1 MPNILFRTD
10 RWTRRLAA
18 AAIVLWLA
26 TGCST
31 FKGNKEAKVSV
42 PNAQWWTQAQRG
54 ADPVA
59 RNLSIVKQ
67 RMAPAVPIPHT
78 VGIAE
83 TPEINAFATIQDGR
97 MLVVFTQGFLREFGN
112 DPDVIATTLGH
123 EIAHHTL
130 GHTDPSYQRKRSAA
144 EFAASQLLGTAAS
157 YFVPFSGLLVGQA
170 VHTVTLSF
178 SRDDERA
185 ADTQGMIWAWQAG
198 YSPCGSWRFASR
210 LSKLG
215 QDATLPFLSTH
226 PGNPERMS
234 NAQAF
239 VAARNLPACR

>member
-1 MPNILFRTD
+1 MLNLPFRMAGGSG
-10 RWTRRLAA
+10 RLAVA
-18 AAIVLWLA
+18 MLWLLVA
-26 TGCST
+26 GCST
-31 FKGNKEAKVSV
+31 TKGNKETKVSV
-42 PNAQWWTQAQRG
+42 PNAQWWGQAQRSG
-54 ADPVA
+54 DPVA
-59 RNLSIVKQ
+59 RNLATVRQ
-67 RMAPAVPIPHT
+67 RMIPVVPIPHT

-83 TPEINAFATIQDGR
+83 TPEINAFASIQDGR
-97 MLVVFTQGFLREFGN
+97 MLVVFTQGFLREFGG

-144 EFAASQLLGTAAS
+144 EFAASQVLGTAAS

-185 ADTQGMIWAWQAG
+185 ADTQGMLWAWQAG

-210 LSKLG
+210 LTKLG
-215 QDATLPFLSTH
+215 QDATLSFLSTH
-226 PGNPERMS
+226 PGNAERMN
-234 NAQAF
+234 NAQTF